1 MNTHQTSPLSPRNAL
16 PAAELPTPAQQ
27 TRVPH
32 PRNPP
37 AAPPGCKRTRPG
49 REKQRSKYKIYYL
62 SALINYL
69 EPRRREG
76 VGREGLGGG
85 GFYPGSSGEGLL
97 LGLTSPLPPARAC
110 QWDDGGSPAPS
121 FASHPTYMEFSL
133 TLILLTFNRAGL
145 PPAVSPK
152 IQPQEDAVPE
162 ALDPR
167 AAPLHMQS
175 GRPRARA
182 LAHGDPAPCLLA
194 QGIVPTPIT

>member
-16 PAAELPTPAQQ
+16 PAAELPTLAQQ
-27 TRVPH
+27 PRVPH

-85 GFYPGSSGEGLL
+85 GFYPGNSGEGLL
-97 LGLTSPLPPARAC
+97 PGLTSPLPLAPAC
-110 QWDDGGSPAPS
+110 QWDDGGSPTPS
-121 FASHPTYMEFSL
+121 FASHPTDTGLFL
-133 TLILLTFNRAGL
+133 TLILPACNRAGL

-152 IQPQEDAVPE
+152 MQPQERAVPE

-167 AAPLHMQS
+167 AAPPHMQS

-194 QGIVPTPIT
+194 QGIVQTQ

>member
-97 LGLTSPLPPARAC
+97 LGLTSPLPPACAC
-110 QWDDGGSPAPS
+110 QWDDGGSPALS
-121 FASHPTYMEFSL
+121 FASHPAYMEFSL
-133 TLILLTFNRAGL
+133 TLILLAFNRAGL

-194 QGIVPTPIT
+194 QGVVPTPIT